1 MSKFVSGLL
10 ILLMLG
16 ACTPAVEEPENLDFP
31 DPSGPVVS
39 DPITPHTVWRNPIF
53 ESNPSITIDEQR
65 SVVGLVFDGWVDES
79 VEKRINDA
87 IQAQIDA
94 FMAMTT
100 PQKLPPL
107 RGLYQR
113 LEPTATLD
121 QQYINAYTSY
131 SINGVISVII
141 NAQFE
146 FKNPD
151 DTMVYFY
158 LSEGLTFE
166 CINGNRLNLSDLM
179 VNGVDIAL
187 RLNQGVTDVL
197 DTLSAFES
205 TSPGGWFFEEVTL
218 IQPFKGLRPTQSFSL
233 NSEGIQLILDH
244 RTPEFDI
251 STYTKTLTIPYA
263 LIIPDLALTQ
273 RYADPSVFI
282 NPIKRWQ
289 LFQTQD
295 QRTSS
300 EQFTVRVSNKDIQLH
315 GTYPKHME
323 SALLQRHNEQKS
335 RLTEILQT
343 QVNGLSD
350 FGIDG
355 GLYTYRAGPYTCIN
369 VSYYV
374 YHTGENLADSWV
386 ICYDEYGEVMT
397 LSDVFTPGF
406 DVEAYFRQR
415 IREEVTQSGYY
426 RPGFDLDEAM
436 ANLQVTIQLE
446 GLSVSTSAK
455 APGFTTAEYVYL
467 FIDYG
472 SIGIENLAILHPTP

>member
-1 MSKFVSGLL
+1 MSKFVNGLL
-10 ILLMLG
+10 VLLMLG
-16 ACTPAVEEPENLDFP
+16 ACTPVVEEPENLDFP

-39 DPITPHTVWRNPIF
+39 GPITPHTVWRNPIT
-53 ESNPSITIDEQR
+53 ESNPSITLDEQHNY
-65 SVVGLVFDGWVDES
+65 VGLVFDGWVDET

-94 FMAMTT
+94 FMSMTT

-107 RGLYQR
+107 RGLFQR

-151 DTMVYFY
+151 NTMVYFY
-158 LSEGLTFE
+158 LSEGLTFD
-166 CINGNRLNLSDLM
+166 CITGQRLNLKDLM
-179 VNGVDIAL
+179 VNGTDIAQ

-263 LIIPDLALTQ
+263 LIIPDLALTK

-295 QRTSS
+295 QRMTS
-300 EQFTVRVSNKDIQLH
+300 EQFTVRVSNKDIELQ
-315 GTYPKHME
+315 GTYPKH
-323 SALLQRHNEQKS
+323 LNNTLVQRYDEQKS
-335 RLTEILQT
+335 SLIEKLQT
-343 QVNGLSD
+343 QVNDLAD

-374 YHTGENLADSWV
+374 YQPGESLAESWV
-386 ICYDEYGEVMT
+386 ICYDETGEVLT

-406 DVEAYFRQR
+406 EFEAYFRQR
-415 IREEVTQSGYY
+415 LIEEVTQSGYY
-426 RPGFDLDEAM
+426 RPGFDFDEAM
-436 ANLQVTIQLE
+436 ANLQVTLQLE
-446 GLSVSTSAK
+446 GLNVSTSAR
-455 APGFTTAEYVYL
+455 AQGFTTAEYVYL

-472 SIGIENLAILHPTP
+472 TLGIENIAILNPTP